1 MKVQT
6 NIHVSQVRKLF
17 LTRKFSNRTIYFAV
31 LVFTQ
36 IRNNFHFQE
45 VFSQNSLKTFFEKFK
60 RLNGRLLK
68 YKRAHFL
75 KKKPS

>member
-6 NIHVSQVRKLF
+6 NIHVSQVHKLF

-36 IRNNFHFQE
+36 IRDNFHFHE
-45 VFSQNSLKTFFEKFK
+45 VFSQNSLKTFIEKIK
-60 RLNGRLLK
+60 RLNDRLLK
-68 YKRAHFL
+68 CKRVRFL